1 MFTQDMYVTR
11 IKFIALSQLRQIMDA
26 VKETPAGYRKDTAEY
41 LSAMYYIIN
50 TMTQERLNE
59 VVNTVHDS
67 YVEAGMDDDG
77 YVADSLMTIALA
89 QYQNELGERNVYDM
103 GWDSLVEDFFR
114 TAIA

>member
-1 MFTQDMYVTR
+1 
-11 IKFIALSQLRQIMDA
+11 
-26 VKETPAGYRKDTAEY
+26 
-41 LSAMYYIIN
+41 MYYIVDN
-50 TMTQERLNE
+50 MSAARLSE

-67 YVEAGMDDDG
+67 YAEVGMDDDG

-103 GWDSLVEDFFR
+103 GWDRMVEDFFR

>member
-50 TMTQERLNE
+50 TMTQ
-59 VVNTVHDS
+59 
-67 YVEAGMDDDG
+67 
-77 YVADSLMTIALA
+77 
-89 QYQNELGERNVYDM
+89 
-103 GWDSLVEDFFR
+103 
-114 TAIA
+114 